1 MKDFLYY
8 ALNRLL
14 HLIPFLIGITL
25 VSFLLGVAAPGDPA
39 VSVLTMD
46 GSSEPTLRELA
57 EMRQKMGLDQPVW
70 VQYVQWLSRAVQ
82 GDLGI
87 SYMTQK
93 SVLAELTTRIPVTF
107 YLSFCALGWILL
119 FGIPLGVWLSQF
131 ENTKKELAVRL
142 FCLVLISAP
151 GFWLGIIFMLL
162 FSEHLQLLPASGYG
176 TFRQMLMPSFVLAA
190 STLGAVIRLQSLS
203 IRELRGAAYILMARA
218 KGLSKDTILI
228 RHLFPNAL
236 MPVVTMLGTFF
247 GSILGGSVIIEDMF
261 SLPGLG
267 SYVLTA
273 IWGRD
278 YPVIQGYVILSGTL
292 FLLFNYLVDLSYYFL
307 NPALRKGE

>member
-87 SYMTQK
+87 SYMTQ
-93 SVLAELTTRIPVTF
+93 SRFIFPFA
-107 YLSFCALGWILL
+107 LSAGFCCSG
-119 FGIPLGVWLSQF
+119 FPLESGSPNLKTQ
-131 ENTKKELAVRL
+131 KKNW
-142 FCLVLISAP
+142 P
-151 GFWLGIIFMLL
+151 
-162 FSEHLQLLPASGYG
+162 YG
-176 TFRQMLMPSFVLAA
+176 CFA
-190 STLGAVIRLQSLS
+190 
-203 IRELRGAAYILMARA
+203 
-218 KGLSKDTILI
+218 
-228 RHLFPNAL
+228 
-236 MPVVTMLGTFF
+236 
-247 GSILGGSVIIEDMF
+247 
-261 SLPGLG
+261 
-267 SYVLTA
+267 
-273 IWGRD
+273 WC
-278 YPVIQGYVILSGTL
+278 
-292 FLLFNYLVDLSYYFL
+292 
-307 NPALRKGE
+307 

>member
-1 MKDFLYY
+1 
-8 ALNRLL
+8 
-14 HLIPFLIGITL
+14 
-25 VSFLLGVAAPGDPA
+25 
-39 VSVLTMD
+39 
-46 GSSEPTLRELA
+46 
-57 EMRQKMGLDQPVW
+57 
-70 VQYVQWLSRAVQ
+70 
-82 GDLGI
+82 
-87 SYMTQK
+87 
-93 SVLAELTTRIPVTF
+93 
-107 YLSFCALGWILL
+107 
-119 FGIPLGVWLSQF
+119 
-131 ENTKKELAVRL
+131 
-142 FCLVLISAP
+142 
-151 GFWLGIIFMLL
+151 MLL

-218 KGLSKDTILI
+218 KGLSEDTILI